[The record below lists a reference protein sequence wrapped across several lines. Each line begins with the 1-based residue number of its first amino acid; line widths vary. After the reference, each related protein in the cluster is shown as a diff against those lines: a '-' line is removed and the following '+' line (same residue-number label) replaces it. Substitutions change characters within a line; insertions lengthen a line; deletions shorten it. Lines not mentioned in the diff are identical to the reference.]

1 MVNDMVLVDSWDML
15 QGVNESKTVL
25 STIEK
30 RNRENDFTFKH
41 RVDMFFILEMALR
54 RVKER
59 GI

>member
-1 MVNDMVLVDSWDML
+1 MVLVDSWDML